1 MNKLLEKLIEVKC
14 YKYDNGD
21 EIPNELCN
29 IIKSSQC
36 LVLCTLLGI
45 IMPDPIT
52 FFAGPLLGISMYNS
66 DIKKK
71 VIRYIANNFSIRFK
85 NINEEKVIRLEI
97 NIGLENWLP
106 LFIFNIDDII
116 FENESIVI
124 TQLSDDKLFGPIT
137 SYAEE
142 ILRSNTVNKI
152 SSYIENFFFIEED
165 SDNKNNDLYI
175 THTFNINNDILIYT
189 IKIIKN
195 NNIISNCIRN
205 YII

>member
-1 MNKLLEKLIEVKC
+1 MNKLLEKLIEVES

-21 EIPNELCN
+21 EIPNELCD

-36 LVLCTLLGI
+36 LMLCTLLGI

-52 FFAGPLLGISMYNS
+52 FFTGPLVGISMYNS

-85 NINEEKVIRLEI
+85 NINEENVIRLEI

-106 LFIFNIDDII
+106 LFIFNINNII

-152 SSYIENFFFIEED
+152 SSYIENIIENN
-165 SDNKNNDLYI
+165 DNKNNDLYI

-195 NNIISNCIRN
+195 NNIIANCIRN